1 VTTTNTRAADPVEA
15 GLLYLPDDGPGW
27 TRRKRGRGFSYLDQ
41 RGKVIQGERALERI
55 RALAIPPAWT
65 DVWINPEPRG
75 HLQATG
81 RDARGRKQYR
91 YHAAWRAHCEAV
103 KYERLIDFGE
113 ALPNLRRAIA
123 ADVRRRGLPREK
135 VVATVV
141 HLLETSLIRV
151 GNESYAKA
159 NGSFGLTTLRSR
171 QVEVHGAELHFR
183 FRGKSGQWHDV
194 AVLDRRAARVVRQCQ
209 DLPGQQL
216 FRYETDG
223 GNGTIDSDDV
233 NGYIR
238 DACGE
243 DFTSKDFRTWMGT
256 LMAATALAVLEPPR
270 SDAAARREAAAALQ
284 VVARHL
290 GNTPTVARTAYVH
303 PDVVDLY
310 VDGELEALWSAGPS
324 RDTRWLVSEERK
336 LLSVL
341 RAARRRQQ
349 TSAGRSGHEVRRST
363 RPGGAAQRKAA

>member
-1 VTTTNTRAADPVEA
+1 VDPADA
-15 GLLYLPDDGPGW
+15 GLLYLPDDAPGW
-27 TRRKRGRGFSYLDQ
+27 GRRKRGRGFTYTDAHG
-41 RGKVIQGERALERI
+41 RPIRGERSLERI

-65 DVWINPEPRG
+65 DVWISPEPRG

-81 RDARGRKQYR
+81 RDAKGRKQYR
-91 YHAAWRAHCEAV
+91 YHADWRAHCESM
-103 KYERLIDFGE
+103 KYERLIEFGA
-113 ALPNLRRAIA
+113 ALPDLRRGIA
-123 ADVRRRGLPREK
+123 TDLRRRGLPREK

-171 QVEVHGAELHFR
+171 QVDVHGADVQFR
-183 FRGKSGQWHDV
+183 FRGKSGQWHEV
-194 AVLDRRAARVVRQCQ
+194 EVHDRRAAEVVRKCQ

-216 FRYETDG
+216 FQYEAEDG
-223 GNGTIDSDDV
+223 PQGVDSDDV
-233 NGYIR
+233 NAYVR

-256 LMAATALAVLEPPR
+256 LMAATALATLEPPR
-270 SDAAARREAAAALQ
+270 SDAAARRQAAAAIK

-290 GNTPTVARTAYVH
+290 GNTPTVARTSYVH

-310 VDGELEALWSAGPS
+310 VEGDLEELWAKGPA
-324 RDTRWLVSEERK
+324 RDTRWLVVEERK
-336 LLSVL
+336 LLAVL
-341 RAARRRQQ
+341 RAAHRRQRQ
-349 TSAGRSGHEVRRST
+349 AT
-363 RPGGAAQRKAA
+363 RAKAA